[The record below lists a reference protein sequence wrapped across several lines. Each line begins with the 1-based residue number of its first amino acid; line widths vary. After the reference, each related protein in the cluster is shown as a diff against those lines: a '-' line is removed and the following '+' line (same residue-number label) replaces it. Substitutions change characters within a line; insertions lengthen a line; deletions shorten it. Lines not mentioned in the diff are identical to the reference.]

1 MEARDAM
8 DEELRRYLDGMM
20 AQINDKFGRVLD
32 RVGAL
37 ERDFQ
42 NTKEFLVGDV
52 LVSGRRRSGRRRMDA
67 ETLLTQVEEQM
78 RRLRGEG

>member
-1 MEARDAM
+1 M
-8 DEELRRYLDGMM
+8 
-20 AQINDKFGRVLD
+20 LD

-42 NTKEFLVGDV
+42 NTKEFLVGDA
-52 LVSGRRRSGRRRMDA
+52 LVSGRRWMDA
-67 ETLLTQVEEQM
+67 ETRLTKLEEQM